1 MRFSCPHFQFD
12 INFILVLVKAKEWY
26 ELRVVCKFIRIPK
39 KPEME
44 LTVAARVASNMQRET
59 LPLIK
64 IAVHVQNIFFLPVT
78 PLTEQNKT
86 QHQVSQ
92 AELLISLSFHGKQQ
106 EWLYKTSRSWRQAKQ
121 HWIIHLKKKNVFFS

>member
-1 MRFSCPHFQFD
+1 MKIHYDCK
-12 INFILVLVKAKEWY
+12 KA
-26 ELRVVCKFIRIPK
+26 
-39 KPEME
+39 EMK
-44 LTVAARVASNMQRET
+44 LTVAARVVSNMQRET

-92 AELLISLSFHGKQQ
+92 AELLISVSFHGKQQ
-106 EWLYKTSRSWRQAKQ
+106 KWLYKIPRS
-121 HWIIHLKKKNVFFS
+121 